1 MSRHSIISFMQENGI
16 STGLEVFSYQ
26 DVIEIEITEAG
37 LSLSYELDRAKI
49 LKLRDSLSMIL
60 GAGKNGAL

>member
-60 GAGKNGAL
+60 GAVKMD